1 VTWRKKYQ
9 TQYHAMRSYADML
22 KQQKQEVDQQT
33 KSLKKALREA
43 ELLKVELINT
53 IKNSSGEE
61 SKVSSDYS
69 RIHDTLKTQQLH
81 NFFPP
86 VGIPPGQQYIVIP
99 SSAIQQ
105 MAQPSYPG
113 HQSFNPGEYPTVS
126 MPPPARPAK
135 SQKSKRKALSYQ
147 TWEEASVSR
156 EPF

>member
-43 ELLKVELINT
+43 ELLTADLINT
-53 IKNSSGEE
+53 IKHSSGEE
-61 SKVSSDYS
+61 SKFNSDYS

-81 NFFPP
+81 NFLPP

-105 MAQPSYPG
+105 AAPPSFPG
-113 HQSFNPGEYPTVS
+113 NQSFNPGEYPAVS
-126 MPPPARPAK
+126 MSPPVQPAK
-135 SQKSKRKALSYQ
+135 SQKSRGKPSHIKSGQKR
-147 TWEEASVSR
+147 R
-156 EPF
+156 